1 MKDKSKVYYITQ
13 FATAFCW
20 GSIFPV
26 YVLYFWNYGLNL
38 FQIALMAAIFE
49 ASILIFELP
58 TGLVADIYGRK
69 ISLLLSNAVLFI
81 GGLVFLSFP
90 SFLGFIFG
98 EIIIGL
104 GDTLKSGAFEA
115 WIFDSLK
122 YEGKEEKTKYVF
134 SQGKRYQTLGRL
146 IGMILGGYI
155 GFWNIRFVWYPY
167 VFGFFFTFLFLLFA
181 MSEGYWQKEKEKK
194 GIFLQI
200 KDTVNK
206 SLKVVRCEK
215 MVFALIFLGLFF
227 SFSFE
232 TISQFWQVHFSEN
245 LSVATSYF
253 GWIVAG
259 ASLLVILFVNKIT
272 KFTEKFRKETT
283 LLIILKIGFFLSLL
297 IIAFTHNPLLAIIF
311 FVLLQAFEG
320 FSDPIFL
327 DIFNRHIP
335 SEQRATLLS
344 FQSMTG
350 SAGEVL
356 AGLCIGVFALKFG
369 LHLTFGL
376 GSLVAISG
384 LVIFCFLIL
393 RGKKI

>member
-1 MKDKSKVYYITQ
+1 MENKPKVYYITQ

-26 YVLYFWNYGLNL
+26 YVLYFRNYDLNL

-69 ISLLLSNAVLFI
+69 ISLVLSNAVLFI
-81 GGLVFLSFP
+81 GGLIFLSFP
-90 SFLGFIFG
+90 SLIGFIFG

-122 YEGKEEKTKYVF
+122 YEGKEKKTKFVF
-134 SQGKRYQTLGRL
+134 SQGKRYQTSGRL

-167 VFGFFFTFLFLLFA
+167 VFGFLVTFLFLLFA
-181 MSEGYWQKEKEKK
+181 MREEYWQKGEEKK
-194 GIFLQI
+194 GVFRQI

-259 ASLLVILFVNKIT
+259 ASLLVILLVNKIT
-272 KFTEKFRKETT
+272 KFTEKFRRETT
-283 LLIILKIGFFLSLL
+283 LLIILKIGFFISLM
-297 IIAFTHNPLLAIIF
+297 IIAFTKSPFIAIIF
-311 FVLLQAFEG
+311 FILLQAFEG
-320 FSDPIFL
+320 FSEPIFL

-356 AGLCIGVFALKFG
+356 AGLCIGVFALRFG
-369 LHLTFGL
+369 LRLTFGL
-376 GSLVAISG
+376 GSLVLISG
-384 LVIFCFLIL
+384 LVVFCLLIL
-393 RGKKI
+393 KVKKP